1 MEKFKYLVRFYLC
14 TCFPISDVGWV
25 LGILCPLQK
34 LQLQKVQKTRH
45 QSVHLLG
52 NVSWDFQRAKS
63 WVLRWFIWEI
73 FPSYVNNWERAGS
86 HWPIGSPSSSS
97 ATHSLSICGWEKKLI
112 KGKESPKSL
121 EGRAESNYRWGSSTR
136 TWFQR
141 LVHNGHTL
149 EHFKNSDCQILHSIC
164 LFNGHLMIPKQPKEK
179 LR

>member
-1 MEKFKYLVRFYLC
+1 MGSFLQKRGRFQPQTSFTSHRRGKKMENFKYLVRFYLC

-34 LQLQKVQKTRH
+34 LQLQKIQKTRH

-52 NVSWDFQRAKS
+52 NVSWDFQRTKS

-86 HWPIGSPSSSS
+86 HWPMGSPSSSS
-97 ATHSLSICGWEKKLI
+97 ASHSLSICGWEKKLI

-136 TWFQR
+136 TWFS
-141 LVHNGHTL
+141 
-149 EHFKNSDCQILHSIC
+149 KASA
-164 LFNGHLMIPKQPKEK
+164 
-179 LR
+179 